1 MIKNDRQ
8 LSLTKARLR
17 ELQDRLA
24 HLRQQYPD
32 PVDLEFY
39 SEATRNSIDA
49 MKREIRDYALVKSS
63 SIERIL
69 KLWDK
74 RGSVHPQGKTDL
86 SMGELIAMLRMARGL
101 TQEQLAQR
109 LGIQQAHVARYEQ
122 RGYSGYTLETL
133 SSIFRELG
141 ARLAVEPISRRK
153 AA

>member
-8 LSLTKARLR
+8 LAVTKTRLR
-17 ELQDRLA
+17 ELQSQLA
-24 HLRQQYPD
+24 RLRQQYSD
-32 PVDLEFY
+32 AADFDFY
-39 SEATRNSIDA
+39 SEATRDTIDA
-49 MKREIRDYALVKSS
+49 MKLEIRDYALVKTS

-74 RGSVHPQGKTDL
+74 RGSVHPQSKTDL
-86 SMGELIAMLRMARGL
+86 SVGELIAMLRLARGL

-122 RGYSGYTLETL
+122 RGYTGYTLETL
-133 SSIFRELG
+133 SNIFGELG
-141 ARLAVEPISRRK
+141 AKLAIGPLSRRK

>member
-8 LSLTKARLR
+8 LAVTKTRLR
-17 ELQDRLA
+17 ELQSQLA
-24 HLRQQYPD
+24 HLRQQYSD
-32 PVDLEFY
+32 ATDFDFY
-39 SEATRNSIDA
+39 SEATRDTIDA
-49 MKREIRDYALVKSS
+49 MKREIRDYALVKTS

-74 RGSVHPQGKTDL
+74 RGSVHPQSKTDL
-86 SMGELIAMLRMARGL
+86 SVGELIAMLRLARGL

-122 RGYSGYTLETL
+122 RGYTGYTLETL
-133 SSIFRELG
+133 SNIFGELG
-141 ARLAVEPISRRK
+141 AKLAIEPISRRK

>member
-8 LSLTKARLR
+8 LSSTKLRLR
-17 ELQDRLA
+17 ELRDRLA
-24 HLRQQYPD
+24 HLRRQYPD
-32 PVDLEFY
+32 AADFEFY
-39 SEATRNSIDA
+39 SEATRDSIDA

-63 SIERIL
+63 SIDRIL
-69 KLWDK
+69 KLWEK
-74 RGSVHPQGKTDL
+74 RGSVHPQRKTDL
-86 SMGELIAMLRMARGL
+86 SMGELITMLRIARGL

-122 RGYSGYTLETL
+122 RGYSGYTLATL

-141 ARLAVEPISRRK
+141 AKLAVEPISRRK

>member
-8 LSLTKARLR
+8 LAVTKTRLR
-17 ELQDRLA
+17 ELQSQLARL
-24 HLRQQYPD
+24 REQYSD
-32 PVDLEFY
+32 ATDFDFY
-39 SEATRNSIDA
+39 SEATRDTIDA
-49 MKREIRDYALVKSS
+49 MKREIRDYALVKTS

-74 RGSVHPQGKTDL
+74 RGSVHPQSKTDL
-86 SMGELIAMLRMARGL
+86 SVGELIAMLRLARGL

-122 RGYSGYTLETL
+122 RGYTGYTLETL
-133 SSIFRELG
+133 SNIFGELG
-141 ARLAVEPISRRK
+141 AKLAIEPISRRK

>member
-1 MIKNDRQ
+1 MIKNDSQ

-17 ELQDRLA
+17 ELQAQLARL
-24 HLRQQYPD
+24 REQYSD
-32 PVDLEFY
+32 PADFEFY
-39 SEATRNSIDA
+39 SEATRDSIDS

-69 KLWDK
+69 RLWDK
-74 RGSVHPQGKTDL
+74 RGSIHPQNKMDL
-86 SMGELIAMLRMARGL
+86 SMGELIAMLRIARGL

-122 RGYSGYTLETL
+122 RGYSGYTIETL

-141 ARLAVEPISRRK
+141 AKLAVEPLSRRK